1 MQLPTA
7 ILQGAAGSN
16 EYRRNLP
23 YYQKD
28 NRILFFT
35 YATWH
40 RWKLPEI
47 ALDLAFDSCR
57 RANGRKYSLCAA
69 VVMPD
74 HVHLSCMPL
83 LDENGSILIPEITRS
98 IKSDSAR
105 RITKALVR
113 TGRVWQDES
122 FDRILRGD
130 ESLRREVMYILQNPV
145 RSGLATTPERY
156 RWLWG
161 DEKLIESPG

>member
-1 MQLPTA
+1 VGAGDSAVQLPTA
-7 ILQGAAGSN
+7 ILQGAGELTNTAA
-16 EYRRNLP
+16 NLP
-23 YYQKD
+23 HYQKD

-47 ALDLAFDSCR
+47 AMDLALDSCR

-69 VVMPD
+69 VLMPD
-74 HVHLSCMPL
+74 HVQLSCMPL
-83 LDENGSILIPEITRS
+83 MDENGSILIPEITRS
-98 IKSDSAR
+98 IKSDSAH

-122 FDRILRGD
+122 FDRILRDGPQEKGHVHPA
-130 ESLRREVMYILQNPV
+130 ESRAI
-145 RSGLATTPERY
+145 RS
-156 RWLWG
+156 
-161 DEKLIESPG
+161 SPNSRTVSMVVGG